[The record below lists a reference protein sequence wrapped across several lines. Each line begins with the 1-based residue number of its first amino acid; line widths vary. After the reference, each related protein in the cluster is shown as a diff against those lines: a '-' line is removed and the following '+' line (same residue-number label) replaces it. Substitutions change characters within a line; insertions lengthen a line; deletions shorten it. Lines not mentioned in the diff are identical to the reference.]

1 MVTTRDSIFL
11 GLLLKE
17 VFIVTVS
24 GTVGLTITFIALDRF
39 TRRFAVAGDFS
50 LDHVL
55 FNVSIVQLKVV

>member
-11 GLLLKE
+11 GLLLKK

-24 GTVGLTITFIALDRF
+24 WTVGLAITFIALDRF
-39 TRRFAVAGDFS
+39 TRRCAVASDFS

-55 FNVSIVQLKVV
+55 FNVSIVQLTVV